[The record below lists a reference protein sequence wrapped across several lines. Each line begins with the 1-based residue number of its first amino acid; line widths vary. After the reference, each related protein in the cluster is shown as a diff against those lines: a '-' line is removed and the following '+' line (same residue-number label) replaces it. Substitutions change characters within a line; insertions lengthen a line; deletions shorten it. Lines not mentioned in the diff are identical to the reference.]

1 MDNYDGHIEEK
12 RKRMYERKRMRDWYV
27 QEKTNRLNQR
37 KRHCAELNIV
47 QPPAWWWED
56 RDDG

>member
-12 RKRMYERKRMRDWYV
+12 RKRMYGRKRMRDWYV

-37 KRHCAELNIV
+37 KRHCAELNLSLIHI
-47 QPPAWWWED
+47 
-56 RDDG
+56 